1 MVQLIDNSL
10 PPACCLPTGGPCRT
24 SNNAAL
30 PLSAASSITALSAR
44 NIVTVITPARIAT
57 VPNAATNK
65 PINGCKRNR
74 LSCCQSLT
82 SSSPLPCHKSC
93 GHSLVAIRSCSTT
106 CSSAPP
112 LKLYSSWPRIHV
124 SSAALSAWLACCTP
138 GPANSATTLTSTS
151 SSLAAASLTPPVGAR
166 HGRTSC
172 YMKNRSPS
180 SFALSSAM
188 A

>member
-1 MVQLIDNSL
+1 MGGVSMTELRKRMIECLQLRGLSE
-10 PPACCLPTGGPCRT
+10 RT
-24 SNNAAL
+24 QESYVRAVRQLAEHYHKSPDL
-30 PLSAASSITALSAR
+30 IT
-44 NIVTVITPARIAT
+44 RIAT